1 MRSAFTPPFLSAQ
14 QTIASFRPHVLRA
27 SQRRTTLLH
36 SGRRRRALT
45 SPLITVLAQRT
56 YAPWLFVP
64 AQSQAPATSERTFST
79 STSST
84 HSPARQLAA
93 RPADGTA
100 RSRTTAMATADVPRS
115 ATVITNLSLSRALP
129 HPRDGYCL
137 AQARCER
144 EDSSAG
150 GPAGKGRS
158 PTDDSAANGCPNGW
172 TVCPGTW
179 YAHPQEPPAIGG
191 YDAEE

>member
-45 SPLITVLAQRT
+45 SPWTTALAQRP

-64 AQSQAPATSERTFST
+64 AQSRPPATSERPFAPPPSP
-79 STSST
+79 T

-115 ATVITNLSLSRALP
+115 
-129 HPRDGYCL
+129 
-137 AQARCER
+137 
-144 EDSSAG
+144 
-150 GPAGKGRS
+150 
-158 PTDDSAANGCPNGW
+158 
-172 TVCPGTW
+172 
-179 YAHPQEPPAIGG
+179 
-191 YDAEE
+191 